1 MVYKT
6 GDELTGRESNN
17 SMSDGCY
24 NEEDDGID
32 KLGLIDEGRVVSLM
46 SWQYLGL
53 KPQKCI
59 SISYLALWSKSL
71 LQYFIYLI
79 QICTNL

>member
-17 SMSDGCY
+17 SMNDGCY
-24 NEEDDGID
+24 NEKFDGID
-32 KLGLIDEGRVVSLM
+32 KLWLIDEWRIVSLL

-59 SISYLALWSKSL
+59 SISYLALWS
-71 LQYFIYLI
+71 
-79 QICTNL
+79 